1 MAKYTSEPFGV
12 KFRTDLSRPDKDQ
25 FATTYDILSEGPIEG
40 LSNGL
45 ASIFINDVPLIQTQA
60 EDILKPRRFKASVTA
75 GTDTITHPQFGVLDA
90 LSYQNKTG
98 LSLGIRKVAIEKA
111 GKSDSGIASA
121 TVNTRTVTTS
131 SAYFNATMHVN
142 CKQRTVPIYLR
153 IAGAGAN
160 GTELRTKITAF
171 ISTTEVTIAD
181 TIATTVSNVDIFF
194 DHLAT
199 ITQISGNDGTIANAP
214 LTSVTNAN
222 IQVSS
227 PHIHQGLG
235 LSNLFNFKDIDIGF
249 RVGNKLQALL
259 SPRDS
264 EGTSTLFAPNLQLE
278 QANLRSAI
286 GNTGNL
292 SSSTY
297 NDDELD
303 EVDEVEGTAAD
314 TVLTAAAMGVTA
326 PSEVDDIHLTFQ
338 LPQCHALKSSS
349 GAKGPS
355 YVELQIFFEYSTDGG
370 ISFTSELA
378 YGASNNDI
386 LTRTNPDRPNKKV
399 NFTTGKQSSKIPNNG
414 YIKPAKAQY
423 TSFIEEFKIDTR
435 EFQPFDT
442 YRIRVRRI
450 TALNFKDQKFRHTN
464 PCVLQTVDNIVKDKL
479 SYPYTSYASL
489 SFNAKDFDS
498 KVPTRSYLLKG
509 RKVKVPTN
517 YFTRDETGS
526 AASYKRNV
534 SSGATESTYQ
544 TWDGNF
550 RGDDT
555 VFNESS
561 VNYNEVYTD
570 NPVWI
575 FYDILTNKHYGLG
588 QFIDPELIDKFE
600 LFRLARFC
608 DEEVPDGE
616 GGTEPRFTC
625 NVYLTKA
632 QEATTVLKQL
642 ASVFRGMAIW
652 TDGQLTA
659 ISDRPKKPVYTFT
672 KANVK
677 DGVFS
682 YEGTGEKV
690 KVNQVKVTWSDPADS
705 YRQAAEYVEDTE
717 ALIGDTNSPRLIRTD
732 LLAFGTTSRGQAHR
746 LGKWKLLS
754 EQTEK
759 ETVSFVSGANVIGL
773 KPGDIIAVQDADRD
787 RSSFSGRVSNYNPE
801 AGLTLDAT
809 FDLINGGAIQIG
821 GGNNTTFP
829 GGYTYTASQE
839 SDKILFAGEVTL
851 PSSFS
856 QAAVLWEHGGTGVG
870 SWLGVRQVSGVYNLT
885 LRSGEGSSGT
895 AATSADGI
903 VTNVPIADIPEFDDG
918 VHTVCWTFDPDATPG
933 THKLWIDGK
942 LYINDQTS
950 SGQMEQNE
958 WSGGGHGGWLRA
970 TDATSGN
977 LSTNAWP
984 IREGASGLRHYF
996 GEDAGAGTTGQT
1008 TTQVVLDR
1016 NITIPAYSSS
1026 FPPQLL
1032 LIYPKGGAY
1041 LNQDSATIGGA
1052 SFSKGD
1058 LIPTVSSS
1066 TTAANLVDDSNNHV
1080 DVYWSENARIET
1092 KTISSPG
1099 TSGGTT
1105 NTLTVSSAF
1114 SAIPSPEVMWSLR
1127 IFNTDATEATGTVKE
1142 YKIVNIKEED
1152 AEYQVVA
1159 AEYDINKFDKIE
1171 RGYSIDPRPNT
1182 TFPNP
1187 EDEIPAPDNIIV
1199 KIIPTEFVDEGGTN
1213 GNFFM
1218 THDANITF
1226 DFPKNSDG
1234 SRYGFVS
1241 GFEVTHNFKGKF
1253 VTERLDIQ
1261 TQGLTVENVNGGTYE
1276 ISVRTI
1282 SSIETFS
1289 LENKRIYTFNE
1300 LHFTN
1305 PSPKGKELSL
1315 KKGGLITAPLSFS
1328 NGTFN
1333 IGAGSGTFDFTGPD
1347 GEVQT
1352 LSAAATSTMNIANNS
1367 GNSAGFSFVLLDL
1380 SSNTKTLRQLVEVV
1394 DTTSSPST
1402 TYFKINGASNEGLT
1416 TLATNTV
1423 IDQHS
1428 NKITG
1433 SNFTN
1438 LTPGQLIKVSNG
1450 SSSIT
1455 QATGSAASNTTT
1467 ITLSGSNS
1475 NIKIGQTVTGAIFGT
1490 DATTYTDVNGTT
1502 TKTAAGEIS
1511 VVNISGTT
1519 LTVSAPITVG
1529 NGVTL
1534 TFTPRS
1540 FFSRVTQI
1548 LSNTVIFVEDIA
1560 PRKYSGATLQFASFE
1575 PNPLKDAILAK
1586 TLSKNGTFTLD
1597 ENYTEF
1603 PISSSLIDFDSSA
1616 NATFAS
1622 DISLAD
1628 NKKANFGNNDDLQ
1641 IYHDGSDSLIVD
1653 SGTGGLKLGVS
1664 GTGTSGFY
1672 KGTGSETIATF
1683 EPDGPVTL
1691 YHNNVVKFA
1700 TTSAGISVTGSVT
1713 ATGDVIAF
1721 SSSDKRLKTNIVKI
1735 DSALSKVSQIG
1746 GYHFEWKDID
1756 EAPHQG
1762 EDIGVIA
1769 QEIEKVLPEIVSER
1783 ETGYKAVNYQKLT
1796 ALLIEAVKELKGEI
1810 DELKRN
1816 K

>member
-12 KFRTDLSRPDKDQ
+12 KLKSDLRRPDKDQ

-45 ASIFINDVPLIQTQA
+45 ASIFVNDVPLIQAQA
-60 EDILKPRRFKASVTA
+60 ENILKPRRFKANVTA
-75 GTDTITHPQFGVLDA
+75 GNGTITHAQFGEIDA
-90 LSYQNKTG
+90 LSYQNRTG

-111 GKSDSGIASA
+111 GAKGTGIASA
-121 TVNTRTVTTS
+121 TIHEKTVTTS
-131 SAYFNATMHVN
+131 SAYFTATMLQQ
-142 CKQRTVPIYLR
+142 CRQRTVPIYLR

-160 GTELRTKITAF
+160 GTELRTRITGF
-171 ISTTEVTIAD
+171 TSTTEVTIAD
-181 TIATTVSNVDIFF
+181 VIATTVSSVDIFF
-194 DHLAT
+194 DHLCTLTA
-199 ITQISGNDGTIANAP
+199 ISGNDATVSGTP
-214 LTSVTNAN
+214 VTSVTSAN
-222 IQVSS
+222 IQVGS
-227 PHIHQGLG
+227 PAIHQGLG
-235 LSNLFNFKDIDIGF
+235 LSNLFNFKDVDIGF
-249 RVGNKLQALL
+249 RVGNKLQPLL

-278 QANLRSAI
+278 QADLRQAI
-286 GNTGNL
+286 GTSGNL
-292 SSSTY
+292 SSATY

-303 EVDEVEGTAAD
+303 EVDEVEGTSSD

-355 YVELQIFFEYSTDGG
+355 FVELQIFFEYSTDGG
-370 ISFTSELA
+370 TSFVSELA
-378 YGASNNDI
+378 YGPSNSDI
-386 LTRTNPDRPNKKV
+386 LTRTNTIKAGKDV
-399 NFTTGKQSSKIPNNG
+399 NFVLGRGNSNIPNNG
-414 YIKPAKAQY
+414 YIKPDKAQY
-423 TSFIEEFKIDTR
+423 TSFIEEFKIDTTQ
-435 EFQPFDT
+435 FQPFDT

-450 TALNFKDQKFRHTN
+450 TALNFKDGSFQHTN
-464 PCVLQTVDNIVKDKL
+464 PCTLQTVDNIVKDKL

-517 YFTRDETGS
+517 YFTRDETG
-526 AASYKRNV
+526 AAATYKRNV

-544 TWDGNF
+544 AWDGNF

-555 VFNESS
+555 TFNESS
-561 VNYNEVYTD
+561 VNYDEVYTD

-588 QFIDPELIDKFE
+588 QFIDPELIDKYE

-608 DEEVPDGE
+608 DEEVPNGE

-652 TDGQLTA
+652 ADGQLTA

-677 DGVFS
+677 DGIFS
-682 YEGTGEKV
+682 YEGTGDKV
-690 KVNQVKVTWSDPADS
+690 KVNQVKVTWADPDDS

-717 ALIGDTNSPRLIRTD
+717 ALIGDTNSPRLVRTD

-746 LGKWKLLS
+746 LGKWKLIS

-759 ETVSFVSGANVIGL
+759 ETVSFTSGANVIGL
-773 KPGDIIAVQDADRD
+773 KPGDIVAVQDADRD
-787 RSSFSGRVSNYNPE
+787 RASYSGRVSNT
-801 AGLTLDAT
+801 GTK
-809 FDLINGGAIQIG
+809 
-821 GGNNTTFP
+821 NTT
-829 GGYTYTASQE
+829 T
-839 SDKILFAGEVTL
+839 
-851 PSSFS
+851 
-856 QAAVLWEHGGTGVG
+856 
-870 SWLGVRQVSGVYNLT
+870 
-885 LRSGEGSSGT
+885 
-895 AATSADGI
+895 
-903 VTNVPIADIPEFDDG
+903 IP
-918 VHTVCWTFDPDATPG
+918 
-933 THKLWIDGK
+933 
-942 LYINDQTS
+942 
-950 SGQMEQNE
+950 
-958 WSGGGHGGWLRA
+958 
-970 TDATSGN
+970 
-977 LSTNAWP
+977 
-984 IREGASGLRHYF
+984 
-996 GEDAGAGTTGQT
+996 
-1008 TTQVVLDR
+1008 LDR
-1016 NITIPAYSSS
+1016 DIVIPAYSSS

-1041 LNQDSATIGGA
+1041 LNQDSATISSVA
-1052 SFSKGD
+1052 YSKGD
-1058 LIPTVSSS
+1058 LIPAISSS
-1066 TTAANLVDDSNNHV
+1066 TAAANLVDDSNNPV
-1080 DVYWSENARIET
+1080 DVYWSENARIES
-1092 KTISSPG
+1092 KTVSSPG
-1099 TSGGTT
+1099 TSGGTVSS
-1105 NTLTVSSAF
+1105 LTVSSAF
-1114 SAIPSPEVMWSLR
+1114 SAVPDAEVMWSLR
-1127 IFNTDATEATGTVKE
+1127 IFNSDATEATGTVKE
-1142 YKIVNIKEED
+1142 YKIVSIKESE
-1152 AEYQVVA
+1152 EQQYEVVA
-1159 AEYDINKFDKIE
+1159 AEYNINKFDKIE

-1187 EDEIPAPDNIIV
+1187 EDEVPSPDNIIV
-1199 KIIPTEFVDEGGTN
+1199 KIIPSEFVDEGGTN
-1213 GNFFM
+1213 GNFFRS
-1218 THDANITF
+1218 HDANITF

-1253 VTERLDIQ
+1253 ITERLDTQ
-1261 TQGLTVENVNGGTYE
+1261 SQGLTIENVNGGTYE
-1276 ISVRTI
+1276 VSIRTI

-1289 LENKRIYTFNE
+1289 LENKRTYTFNE

-1305 PSPKGKELSL
+1305 PSPKGKELSV

-1367 GNSAGFSFVLLDL
+1367 GSSDGFSFVLLDL

-1423 IDQHS
+1423 IDQYS

-1438 LTPGQLIKVSNG
+1438 LTAGQLVKVSNG
-1450 SSSIT
+1450 SSTT

-1475 NIKIGQTVTGAIFGT
+1475 NIKIGQTVTGTITGPAGT
-1490 DATTYTDVNGTT
+1490 G
-1502 TKTAAGEIS
+1502 TAAGEIS

-1540 FFSRVTQI
+1540 FFTRVTEVF
-1548 LSNTVIFVEDIA
+1548 SNTIIFVEDIS
-1560 PRKYSGATLQFASFE
+1560 PRKYSGATLQFADFE

-1586 TLSKNGTFTLD
+1586 TFSKNGTFTLS
-1597 ENYTEF
+1597 ENFTEF
-1603 PISSSLIDFDSSA
+1603 PVSSSLISFDSSA
-1616 NATFAS
+1616 NATFPGTISCNTITATSVNSRLHGVSIGDDS
-1622 DISLAD
+1622 DILLYESSTNTFTIRTGSSGAYKYYTFGSGGDFNILGGGLDIGSTQVITSARNLQNIGTISSGNITTTGSGLAPQLQVIDSD
-1628 NKKANFGNNDDLQ
+1628 NTTGRLQ
-1641 IYHDGSDSLIVD
+1641 INHNGSTSGITSVGTSGLGTVEIKGAT
-1653 SGTGGLKLGVS
+1653 SGTGS
-1664 GTGTSGFY
+1664 TY
-1672 KGTGSETIATF
+1672 CTF
-1683 EPDGPVTL
+1683 
-1691 YHNNVVKFA
+1691 NN
-1700 TTSAGISVTGSVT
+1700 TGISVSGSVT

-1721 SSSDKRLKTNIVKI
+1721 SSSDKRLKKNIVKI
-1735 DSALSKVSQIG
+1735 DSALNKVSQIS
-1746 GYHFEWKDID
+1746 GYHFEWKDKK

-1762 EDIGVIA
+1762 KDIGVIA

-1783 ETGYKAVNYQKLT
+1783 DTGYKAVNYQKLT

-1810 DELKRN
+1810 DELKKN